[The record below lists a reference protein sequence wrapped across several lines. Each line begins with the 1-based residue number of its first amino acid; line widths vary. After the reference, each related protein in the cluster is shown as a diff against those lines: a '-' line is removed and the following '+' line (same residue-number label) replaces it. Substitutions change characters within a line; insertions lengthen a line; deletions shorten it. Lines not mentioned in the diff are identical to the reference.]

1 MTPKM
6 LIDQWRRGIRISHH
20 AHYEAA
26 KFYYR
31 MHLVLS
37 LPAVL
42 VSALLS
48 TTVFAELQDST
59 VAWMKTAM
67 AVLSVLTVVLS
78 SLQAALRFA
87 ERSERHKT
95 AAVQLGEVRREL
107 EQQLV
112 FEHRDEETIEKLRK
126 KWDSADRQA
135 PTIPSRIYNRVA
147 ALTRDLGDQPEA
159 VSVGSNGN

>member
-1 MTPKM
+1 MTPEM
-6 LIDQWRRGIRISHH
+6 LVDQWRRGLRIGHR

-42 VSALLS
+42 VAALLS
-48 TTVFAELQDST
+48 TSVFAQLQDSS
-59 VAWMKTAM
+59 VVWVRVAM
-67 AVLSVLTVVLS
+67 AILSVLTVVLS

-112 FEHRDEETIEKLRK
+112 FEHRDEAVIERLRK
-126 KWDSADRQA
+126 KWDAADRQA
-135 PTIPSRIYNRVA
+135 PTIPSKIYDRVA
-147 ALTRDLGDQPEA
+147 AMVTELGDRPPRA
-159 VSVGSNGN
+159 AK

>member
-1 MTPKM
+1 MTPEM
-6 LIDQWRRGIRISHH
+6 LIDQWRRGLRISHR

-42 VSALLS
+42 IAALLS
-48 TTVFAELQDST
+48 TTVFAQLQDST
-59 VAWMKTAM
+59 VTWVRTAM
-67 AVLSVLTVVLS
+67 AVLSVLTVILS

-112 FEHRDEETIEKLRK
+112 FEHRDEAVIEKLRK
-126 KWDSADRQA
+126 KWDAADRQA
-135 PTIPSRIYNRVA
+135 PTIPSKIYNRVA
-147 ALTRDLGDQPEA
+147 ALVSDLGDKPPEA
-159 VSVGSNGN
+159 SKAS